1 MLGELRP
8 DSFLPLADETGL
20 SRIIYQWVLTE
31 TCTQAA
37 TWHGIFGKT
46 FSVGVNLSARQF
58 RDVHFIEELMEVM
71 KRTGATSEFIH
82 FEITES
88 ALMEDEE
95 DTLRN
100 LEGLRQLG
108 FRVAIDDFGVGYSSL
123 SYLRRFKVDIVK
135 VDQSFVRD
143 RDPERTLP
151 IVRSVVQLA
160 NSLGMTTTAEGI
172 ETEAQL
178 ALIREAG
185 CNLGQG
191 FLLSTPMTAIDVTS
205 MLAGGPI
212 SLPQFAAKGSEI
224 SKSVLRSG
232 PLKHVLRA

>member
-1 MLGELRP
+1 
-8 DSFLPLADETGL
+8 
-20 SRIIYQWVLTE
+20 
-31 TCTQAA
+31 
-37 TWHGIFGKT
+37 
-46 FSVGVNLSARQF
+46 
-58 RDVHFIEELMEVM
+58 
-71 KRTGATSEFIH
+71 
-82 FEITES
+82 
-88 ALMEDEE
+88 
-95 DTLRN
+95 
-100 LEGLRQLG
+100 
-108 FRVAIDDFGVGYSSL
+108 VAIDDFGVGYSSL

-224 SKSVLRSG
+224 SKSVRRSG
-232 PLKHVLRA
+232 PLKHVLRS